1 MSSCRD
7 KNLRD
12 SYSNDKLRKEAYIID
27 KERNSL
33 YFNKNE
39 DNYPDN
45 PPQKIE
51 TKNAFNYNSIKKDG

>member
-1 MSSCRD
+1 M
-7 KNLRD
+7 RD

-51 TKNAFNYNSIKKDG
+51 TKNAFNYNSIKKDV